1 MVPLIALACW
11 VMASLLRRTELSSAR
26 ASIIGAVAVALLAAS
41 PVNRQALL
49 AGHPEEI
56 LTGALTVAA
65 VLMARSGR
73 ANWAGLLLGL
83 AIGSKAWGVIAAAP
97 VLLALP
103 GSRRHVALIA
113 GAVVAVSALAPV
125 LADLSA
131 FRHALH
137 YEGVQH
143 LVNPLSFWWPVSSP
157 LHFPGIVTRK
167 MPLGL
172 SRTTASAITMAVVL
186 PGFALLWRAA
196 HRRGFNVEPLALLAL
211 LGVLRT
217 VCDSTH
223 LEYYYEAALIPLVVW
238 ETCGARRLP
247 VLSACAMAAVAAS
260 FGVGSTLAPALLN
273 VLSIGLS
280 CALATHL
287 ARRSFFASPVRQ
299 AVKAEQRPGLGRILG
314 SRLRAVHPL
323 SS

>member
-1 MVPLIALACW
+1 
-11 VMASLLRRTELSSAR
+11 
-26 ASIIGAVAVALLAAS
+26 
-41 PVNRQALL
+41 
-49 AGHPEEI
+49 
-56 LTGALTVAA
+56 
-65 VLMARSGR
+65 
-73 ANWAGLLLGL
+73 
-83 AIGSKAWGVIAAAP
+83 
-97 VLLALP
+97 
-103 GSRRHVALIA
+103 
-113 GAVVAVSALAPV
+113 
-125 LADLSA
+125 
-131 FRHALH
+131 
-137 YEGVQH
+137 
-143 LVNPLSFWWPVSSP
+143 
-157 LHFPGIVTRK
+157 